1 MKKTKTKTWVG
12 RIFIALDQLGNAL
25 AGGNPDATISQRLGY
40 LHEERPMKLT
50 TLLMKLVNWTFKPVD
65 GEGHC
70 KQAYDNSTEE
80 HLRGN
85 DVALTVMGMILAAVC
100 PVLRPLVWGYGKA
113 TKNLKES

>member
-1 MKKTKTKTWVG
+1 MKNTKTKTWVG

-40 LHEERPMKLT
+40 LYEERPMILT
-50 TLLMKLVNWTFKPVD
+50 TLLMKLVNWTFKPID

-70 KQAYDNSTEE
+70 KQAYDKSTEE

-85 DVALTVMGMILAAVC
+85 DLALAIMGVILAGVC
-100 PVLRPLVWGYGKA
+100 PVLRPLVWLYGKA

>member
-40 LHEERPMKLT
+40 LHVERPMKLT
-50 TLLMKLVNWTFKPVD
+50 TLLMMLVNWTFKPVD

-85 DVALTVMGMILAAVC
+85 DAALAVMGLILAAVC

-113 TKNLKES
+113 TKNLKAS

>member
-12 RIFIALDQLGNAL
+12 RIFIAFDQLGNAL

-85 DVALTVMGMILAAVC
+85 DVALTVMGLILAAVC
-100 PVLRPLVWGYGKA
+100 PILRPLVWGYGKA